1 MRILVSG
8 STGTVGTH
16 LINSVPADSSEI
28 WRLVRSRTEGENL
41 IFWDPEGGHV
51 DDPSLLEGF
60 DAVVHLSGENIVCR
74 WTEKKKN
81 SIRQSRI
88 LSTRYLVSLFSG
100 LQDPPKTFICA
111 SAVGYYGDR
120 GEERLTE
127 RSEAG
132 SGFLPDTCLEW
143 ENEANRAS
151 DLGVRVINLRM
162 GVVLSPEG
170 GMLSSLLLPF
180 KMGLGGVIGSGNQY
194 LSWISIEDL
203 SRIIVYLLGRKEVR
217 GPVNAVSPNPVTNRE
232 FTTALATV
240 LRRPAW
246 FAIPA
251 FAVRL
256 LFGEMGRNTMLA
268 GSMVFPEKL
277 LSYGYEF
284 LHKDLG
290 STLEDVVLR

>member
-1 MRILVSG
+1 MKILVSG
-8 STGTVGTH
+8 SSGTVGTH
-16 LINSVPADSSEI
+16 LLRVLSSDSSDI

-81 SIRQSRI
+81 SIRRSRVF
-88 LSTRYLVSLFSG
+88 STRYLVSLFSG

-127 RSEAG
+127 RSEVG

-180 KMGLGGVIGSGNQY
+180 KMGLGGVIGSGDQY

-203 SRIIVYLLGRKEVR
+203 SRIIVYLLGREEVR

-240 LRRPAW
+240 LRRPAL
-246 FAIPA
+246 FTIPA

-256 LFGEMGRNTMLA
+256 FFGEMGRSTMLA

-277 LSYGYEF
+277 LSSGYEF
-284 LHKDLG
+284 LHKDLRP
-290 STLEDVVLR
+290 TLEDVVLR

>member
-1 MRILVSG
+1 MKILISG
-8 STGTVGTH
+8 SSGTVGTR
-16 LINSVPADSSEI
+16 LLRVFSSDSSEV
-28 WRLVRSRTEGENL
+28 WRLVRSHAEGQRL
-41 IFWDPEGGHV
+41 ILWDPESGSV
-51 DDPSLLEGF
+51 DDSSLLEGF
-60 DAVVHLSGENIVCR
+60 DAVIHLSGENVIGR

-88 LSTRYLVSLFSG
+88 LSTRCLVDFFSG
-100 LQDPPKTFICA
+100 LQTPPRTFICA

-120 GEERLTE
+120 GKERLTE
-127 RSEAG
+127 RSEVG

-162 GVVLSPEG
+162 GVVLSPQG
-170 GMLSSLLLPF
+170 GMLSSLLPHF
-180 KMGLGGVIGSGNQY
+180 KMGLGGVIGSGDQY

-203 SRIIVYLLGRKEVR
+203 SRVIVYLLEREEVR

-232 FTTALATV
+232 FTTALAKV

-256 LFGEMGRNTMLA
+256 FFGEMGRNTMLSS
-268 GSMVFPEKL
+268 SMVFPEKL
-277 LSYGYEF
+277 LSCGYEF
-284 LHKDLG
+284 LHGDLG
-290 STLEDVVLR
+290 PALEDVVLR